1 MLNVKTLKND
11 IPSGI
16 VVFLVALPLCLGVA
30 LASGAPLL
38 SGVISGIIGGLVVG
52 MLSQSQTS
60 VSGPAAGLAAVVLSA
75 ITELKVFEVFL
86 VAVML
91 AGVIQL
97 IMGLF
102 NAGVISDYIPSN
114 VIKGLLAAIGIILIL
129 KQIPH
134 AIGYDKDPLDDF
146 SFLQTDGENTFT
158 ELLKAIQFITPGA
171 LVVSVISI
179 LILAYW
185 HKTPLKSVKFF
196 PASLFV
202 VILGVFLNWLFGKI
216 APQLLIE
223 QSHLV
228 NIPPVDTNNLFEYFY
243 LPSLSAL
250 ANPAVWKVA
259 FTIAIIASLETL
271 LNIEA
276 VDKLDPHKR
285 HSPPN
290 RELVAQGAGNVLAG
304 LFGGI
309 PVTSVIVRSSV
320 NIESGNETKAST
332 ILHGIFM
339 LVSVL
344 VLAPWLN
351 LIPLASLAAILLLT
365 GYKLAKIS
373 LFKDMYAKGMP
384 QFIPFV
390 ITIVAIVFTDL
401 LVGVLIGLAVS
412 VFYILRSNFRN
423 PFEKHQNSMH
433 IGDVIKIQL
442 QNQVS
447 FLNKASLKDT
457 LWSLPQNSKVVIDA
471 TGSRY
476 IDFDV
481 LEVIS
486 DFKNVFAPENNI
498 QVNILGMKD
507 NYKLNDFFQ
516 FSHTLDKETQEK
528 LTPQNVLELLKSGNT
543 RFTEGKGSDK
553 NYLQQIHA
561 VSTGQ
566 NPMAVIIG
574 CIDSRT
580 SPEIV
585 FDSALGDLLTIRIAG
600 NIISPEIVGSIE
612 LAVSKLGAK
621 LIVVKGH
628 SQCGAVS
635 GALYNLND
643 SNIGTITS
651 KINKA
656 VVQCGC
662 EGKKPSEL
670 SDLQVDAIGKQNV
683 TNSLNEILAFSPY
696 LKEQVALGKIG
707 IIGAYHDLGSGKVVF
722 GDFVEV
728 SNADANSPSAMN

>member
-52 MLSQSQTS
+52 LLSQSQTS

-91 AGVIQL
+91 AGFIQL
-97 IMGLF
+97 IMGLLK
-102 NAGVISDYIPSN
+102 AGVISDYIPSN

-146 SFLQTDGENTFT
+146 TFLQTDGENTFT
-158 ELLKAIQFITPGA
+158 ELLKAFQFITPGA
-171 LVVSVISI
+171 LIVSVLSI

-185 HKTPLKSVKFF
+185 NKTPLKSLKFF

-202 VILGVFLNWLFGKI
+202 VVLGVFLNWLFGKI

-228 NIPPVDTNNLFEYFY
+228 NIPPVDTNNLSEYFY
-243 LPSLSAL
+243 LPSVSDL
-250 ANPAVWKVA
+250 ANPGVWKVA

-290 RELVAQGAGNVLAG
+290 RELLAQGAGNIVAG

-344 VLAPWLN
+344 LLAPWLN

-373 LFKDMYAKGMP
+373 LFKDMYTKGMP
-384 QFIPFV
+384 QFIPFAV
-390 ITIVAIVFTDL
+390 TIVAIVFTDL
-401 LVGVLIGLAVS
+401 LIGVLIGLAIS

-423 PFEKHQNSMH
+423 PFERQLNSMH

-457 LWSLPQNSKVVIDA
+457 LWGIPQNSKVVIDA

-528 LTPQNVLELLKSGNT
+528 LTPRDVLELLKSGNT

-621 LIVVKGH
+621 LVVVKGH

-670 SDLQVDAIGKQNV
+670 SDLQIDAIGKQNV

-696 LKEQVALGKIG
+696 LKEQIALGKIG

-722 GDFVEV
+722 DDFVEV
-728 SNADANSPSAMN
+728 SKADANSPSTMN